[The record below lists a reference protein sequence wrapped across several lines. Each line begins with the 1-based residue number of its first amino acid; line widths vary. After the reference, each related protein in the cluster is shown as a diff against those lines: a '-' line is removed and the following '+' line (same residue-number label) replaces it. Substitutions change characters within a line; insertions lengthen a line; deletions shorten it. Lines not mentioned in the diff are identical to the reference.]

1 MYNSSFSTQSSMRN
15 ALLSEM
21 NLRGFLNQ
29 CTDLEKLDKVCS
41 EKSISAYIGFDC
53 TASSL
58 HVGSLLQ
65 IMVLRLLQKH
75 GHQPIVL
82 LGGGTTLIGDPSG
95 KDSTRQ
101 ILKQKNIKK
110 NILSIKKIFEKLLNS
125 KNKKT
130 KPIFVDNY
138 SWLGKLKYI
147 DFLRDVGKHFTINK
161 MLTFD
166 SVKLRLERKQSLSYM
181 EFNYMILQAYDF
193 YQLFKK
199 NNCILQIGGSVQW
212 GNIVNGVELI
222 RRILQKEAF
231 GLTTPLITL
240 SSGDKMGKSEKGA
253 VWLDQKLFSAYDY
266 WQFWRNTADEDVKKF
281 LKYFTEIDINEIS
294 KKIESEKDINKLK
307 ILLANEATNILHG
320 SKAAKDSEE
329 TAKETFI
336 RGGIGK
342 EIPEKKISKKLISK
356 GINII
361 DLVFQNGL
369 SSSKSDARRMLKNK
383 GIKIDDQIIS
393 DEKKIIGLEEFSE
406 KNHIK
411 LSIGKKTH
419 LKVTAI

>member
-1 MYNSSFSTQSSMRN
+1 MKN

-53 TASSL
+53 TAANL

-75 GHQPIVL
+75 GHQPIIL

-199 NNCILQIGGSVQW
+199 NNCILQMGGSDQW

-253 VWLDQKLFSAYDY
+253 IWLDQKLFSAYDY

-342 EIPEKKISKKLISK
+342 EIPEKKISRKLISK

-369 SSSKSDARRMLKNK
+369 SSSKGDARRILKNK

-419 LKVTAI
+419 LKVTVI